1 MLVLGVD
8 PGTNT
13 GYGLVNET
21 DKVLKTVKWGIISP
35 SSRLSFPKRLQSI
48 KEGLEGIISEFGP
61 DVVAIEDIF
70 YSKNVKTALKLGHM
84 RGAAIL
90 AAAGQDV
97 DVVEYAPLEVKSAI
111 VGYGRADK
119 TQVKEMVFR
128 LLGLSQEKVG
138 EHAADA
144 LAIAITHIHISSF
157 NRMLEK
163 S

>member
-8 PGTNT
+8 PGTKT

-48 KEGLEGIISEFGP
+48 KEGLEDIISEFGP

-70 YSKNVKTALKLGHM
+70 YSKNVKTALKLGHT

-97 DVVEYAPLEVKSAI
+97 DVVEYAPLEIKSAI

-128 LLGLSQEKVG
+128 LLGLSQEQVG

>member
-8 PGTNT
+8 PGTKT
-13 GYGLVNET
+13 GYGLVSET

-61 DVVAIEDIF
+61 DVMAIEDIF
-70 YSKNVKTALKLGHM
+70 YSKNVKTALKLGHT

-90 AAAGQDV
+90 AAADQDV
-97 DVVEYAPLEVKSAI
+97 DVVEYAPLEIKSAI

-128 LLGLSQEKVG
+128 LLGLSEEKVG

-144 LAIAITHIHISSF
+144 LAIAVTHIHISSF
-157 NRMLEK
+157 NRALEK